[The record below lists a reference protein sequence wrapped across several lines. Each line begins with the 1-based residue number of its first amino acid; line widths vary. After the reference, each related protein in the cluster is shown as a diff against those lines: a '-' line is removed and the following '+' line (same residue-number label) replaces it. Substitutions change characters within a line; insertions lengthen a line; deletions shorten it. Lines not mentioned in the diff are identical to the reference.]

1 LLFIARASLAEPEVE
16 SLTETVK
23 GYLEKEGGVIEKVEP
38 WGKKRLAYEIDK
50 QREGYYVLVVFNS
63 KGDIVKEVERR
74 LKVTD
79 GVIRHITVR
88 VDEDLRRAESRKKRR
103 ADEEVKKKARQV
115 ARRTTSE
122 SAAP

>member
-103 ADEEVKKKARQV
+103 ADDEVKKKARQV